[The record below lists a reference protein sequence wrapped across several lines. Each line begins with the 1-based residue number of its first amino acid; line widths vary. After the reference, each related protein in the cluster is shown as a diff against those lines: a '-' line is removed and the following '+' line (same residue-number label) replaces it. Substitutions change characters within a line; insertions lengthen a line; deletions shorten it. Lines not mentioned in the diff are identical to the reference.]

1 MTGSRANAWA
11 AGNASPVL
19 IMFAASLSGNTS
31 VRRAVFLSIVL
42 LYNNVDCD
50 VLPQWFEGN
59 DDERDT
65 CSHSLRDSR
74 NVSVVD

>member
-1 MTGSRANAWA
+1 MTGFRVNVRAAD
-11 AGNASPVL
+11 NASPVL
-19 IMFAASLSGNTS
+19 IMFAASLPGNTS

-42 LYNNVDCD
+42 LYDNVDCD

-65 CSHSLRDSR
+65 YSHSLHDSR
-74 NVSVVD
+74 DVSVVD